1 MNHHNGYEVNKIQ
14 IGTQVR
20 NEGYNHEIPGLRLEQ
35 KMSTMWM
42 DEVISYEVSE
52 AEVENNKCK
61 CVDQEEPSRIENWE
75 KFWDTPAGQDPTF
88 WLDEEYKE
96 ENKLSKKNGI
106 KGLWGQKGLPS
117 LGLGPTFVLQ

>member
-1 MNHHNGYEVNKIQ
+1 MSEVTEKNVSTIKVEGMNHHNGYEVNKIQ

-20 NEGYNHEIPGLRLEQ
+20 NEGDNHEIPEVRLEQ

-42 DEVISYEVSE
+42 GELISYEVSE

-61 CVDQEEPSRIENWE
+61 CVDEEEQSRIEKWE

-88 WLDEEYKE
+88 
-96 ENKLSKKNGI
+96 
-106 KGLWGQKGLPS
+106 
-117 LGLGPTFVLQ
+117 